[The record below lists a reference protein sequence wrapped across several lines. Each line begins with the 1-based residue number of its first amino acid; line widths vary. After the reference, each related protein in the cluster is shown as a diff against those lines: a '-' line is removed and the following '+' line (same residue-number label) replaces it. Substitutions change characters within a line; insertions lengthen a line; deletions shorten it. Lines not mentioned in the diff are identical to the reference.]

1 MEKRFLTD
9 NHVEIYHYPGQHL
22 HSFCIGLYLRAGSMY
37 ESEEENG
44 ISHFLEH
51 IVIRNINSLMEG
63 KLYEYLDKRGL
74 MFNACTYREF
84 IQFELTGAK
93 KHIRD
98 GIDVMVRLL
107 EPITLPAKE
116 IQVERKR
123 IKAEIREED
132 EKHSLSFFS
141 GELVWKGTSLERT
154 ITGTSTGLDK
164 MGKASLQK
172 AHERLFS
179 AENLFFYMT
188 GNGDET
194 DIAYLKKAVEAYEI
208 YRGQPVRENLAPVP
222 AEFFKRDGRVSIKKS
237 SDTLVRF
244 SFDLDTRAYSQ
255 PVYILLYDLLFDCEN
270 SKIHQALSEKSGFIY
285 SFDPGMEQYGNIG
298 NLYFQYEVQP
308 AKLAESVEMAVELFR
323 ELKQGITDELDYVK
337 PVYIDN
343 GEMLLDHAPNLNW
356 SQAYEGH
363 ILGKLSTDLEA
374 RKEAYAAVTPQ
385 ELTSLAGDVF
395 RRRNLVLTVKG
406 KKSKRL
412 QQQLERI
419 LETLDE

>member
-1 MEKRFLTD
+1 
-9 NHVEIYHYPGQHL
+9 
-22 HSFCIGLYLRAGSMY
+22 
-37 ESEEENG
+37 
-44 ISHFLEH
+44 
-51 IVIRNINSLMEG
+51 
-63 KLYEYLDKRGL
+63 
-74 MFNACTYREF
+74 
-84 IQFELTGAK
+84 
-93 KHIRD
+93 
-98 GIDVMVRLL
+98 
-107 EPITLPAKE
+107 
-116 IQVERKR
+116 
-123 IKAEIREED
+123 
-132 EKHSLSFFS
+132 
-141 GELVWKGTSLERT
+141 
-154 ITGTSTGLDK
+154 
-164 MGKASLQK
+164 
-172 AHERLFS
+172 
-179 AENLFFYMT
+179 
-188 GNGDET
+188 
-194 DIAYLKKAVEAYEI
+194 
-208 YRGQPVRENLAPVP
+208 
-222 AEFFKRDGRVSIKKS
+222 
-237 SDTLVRF
+237 
-244 SFDLDTRAYSQ
+244 
-255 PVYILLYDLLFDCEN
+255 
-270 SKIHQALSEKSGFIY
+270 
-285 SFDPGMEQYGNIG
+285 MEQYGNIG